1 MSKKIGN
8 IEINTP
14 PEGYKTSLKSR
25 LIVAGVLLVTAVPT
39 FILGGW
45 FYFFAIMAFLLVA
58 IAEVIKAPRKK
69 YNWFVYI
76 ATYAIILSFVY
87 WMFFKGNM
95 DSYLDYLENPALFPD
110 GFAISLDQHYKSFEV
125 SVIGIAASLLV
136 YCVVGILDKN
146 FGLDDIAYFFFMSL
160 LVGLG
165 FQSFY
170 FIRYFPIK
178 AAADP
183 LAAYAGVTW
192 GGQAYGPEL
201 INNNFFKYFGSF
213 ELLLFVFIAPMFSD
227 IAAYFGGVYFG
238 KHKLNER
245 ISPKKTWEG
254 FYWGIIVGFVASA
267 AFGLILAATGHPI
280 LPFLTIDKWYYIVL
294 IALVEP
300 ILGTVGDLS
309 FSLIKRYYDIKDYGN
324 ILRGHGGILDR
335 ADSVIFAS
343 IGAVIILVLMKNGWN
358 FLI

>member
-1 MSKKIGN
+1 MNKIGN

-14 PEGYKTSLKSR
+14 PEGYKSSLKSR
-25 LIVAGVLLVTAVPT
+25 VIVALILFVTAVPT

-45 FYFFAIMAFLLVA
+45 YYFFSVMAFLVLA

-69 YNWFVYI
+69 YNWFVYV

-95 DSYLDYLENPALFPD
+95 AAYKADPEHFVLSLADYYE
-110 GFAISLDQHYKSFEV
+110 GFEV

-136 YCVVGILDKN
+136 YCVVGVLDKN
-146 FGLDDIAYFFFMSL
+146 FGLDDVAYFFFMSL
-160 LVGLG
+160 LLGLG

-170 FIRYFPIK
+170 FIRYFPIQM
-178 AAADP
+178 
-183 LAAYAGVTW
+183 AYSAKGSITW
-192 GGQAYGPEL
+192 GGLPYNSTLVENGL
-201 INNNFFKYFGSF
+201 FKYLGSF
-213 ELLLFVFIAPMFSD
+213 ELLLFVFVGPIFND

-254 FYWGIIVGFVASA
+254 FYWGLIVGFVVTA
-267 AFGLILAATGHPI
+267 AFGLILAATGHPV
-280 LPFLTIDKWYYIVL
+280 LPFLTIDKWYWILL
-294 IALVEP
+294 IAILEP
-300 ILGTVGDLS
+300 VFATIGDLS

-335 ADSVIFAS
+335 CDSIIFSS
-343 IGAVIILVLMKNGWN
+343 IGAVILLILIKNGWN
-358 FLI
+358 FLV

>member
-14 PEGYKTSLKSR
+14 PEGYKTSLRSR

-58 IAEVIKAPRKK
+58 ITEVIKAPRKK
-69 YNWFVYI
+69 YNWFVYV

-95 DSYLDYLENPALFPD
+95 SSYLKDPD
-110 GFAISLDQHYKSFEV
+110 NFVMSLDEHYESFEV

-358 FLI
+358 FLV

>member
-14 PEGYKTSLKSR
+14 PEGYKTSLRSR
-25 LIVAGVLLVTAVPT
+25 LIVAGVLLLTAVPT

-45 FYFFAIMAFLLVA
+45 YYFFAIMAFLLVA

-69 YNWFVYI
+69 YNWFVYV

-95 DSYLDYLENPALFPD
+95 FAYSKLEDKSQFAFSLADYYE
-110 GFAISLDQHYKSFEV
+110 KFEV
-125 SVIGIAASLLV
+125 SVIGIAASLLI
-136 YCVVGILDKN
+136 YCLVGILDKN

-165 FQSFY
+165 FQAFY
-170 FIRYFPIK
+170 FIRYFPIQC
-178 AAADP
+178 
-183 LAAYAGVTW
+183 AYSNDFASVTW
-192 GGQAYGPEL
+192 AGQAYGREL
-201 INNNFFKYFGSF
+201 VDNGLFKHLGSF
-213 ELLLFVFIAPMFSD
+213 ELLLFVFMGPMFND

-254 FYWGIIVGFVASA
+254 FYWGVIFGFVTTAS
-267 AFGLILAATGHPI
+267 FGLILAATGHPI
-280 LPFLTIDKWYYIVL
+280 LPFLTIDKWYWIVL
-294 IALVEP
+294 LALAEP
-300 ILGTVGDLS
+300 LFGTIGDLT
-309 FSLIKRYYDIKDYGN
+309 FSLVKRYYNIKDYGN

-335 ADSVIFAS
+335 ADSIIFSS
-343 IGAVIILVLMKNGWN
+343 IGVVITLILINNSWN

>member
-14 PEGYKTSLKSR
+14 PEGYKTSLRSR

-69 YNWFVYI
+69 YNWFVYV

-95 DSYLDYLENPALFPD
+95 SSYLKDPD
-110 GFAISLDQHYKSFEV
+110 NFVMSLDEHYESFEV

-358 FLI
+358 FLV

>member
-14 PEGYKTSLKSR
+14 PEGYKSSLKSR
-25 LIVAGVLLVTAVPT
+25 IIVALVLFFTAVPT

-45 FYFFAIMAFLLVA
+45 YYFFAIMAFLVVA

-69 YNWFVYI
+69 YNWFVYV

-95 DSYLDYLENPALFPD
+95 NAYLDSLESGEAFS
-110 GFAISLDQHYKSFEV
+110 FSLGDYYKSFNV
-125 SVIGIAASLLV
+125 SVVGIAASLLI

-165 FQSFY
+165 FQAFY
-170 FIRYFPIK
+170 FIRFFPIQQ
-178 AAADP
+178 
-183 LAAYAGVTW
+183 AYSNVFSGTVTW
-192 GGQAYGPEL
+192 AGQAYGKDL
-201 INNNFFKYFGSF
+201 VDNGLFKHFGSF
-213 ELLLFVFIAPMFSD
+213 ELLLFVFIGPMFSD

-254 FYWGIIVGFVASA
+254 FYWGVIVGFICSA

-280 LPFLTIDKWYYIVL
+280 LPFLTIDKWYWIL
-294 IALVEP
+294 LLALMEP
-300 ILGTVGDLS
+300 LFGTIGDLT
-309 FSLIKRYYDIKDYGN
+309 FSLVKRYYNIKDYGN

-335 ADSVIFAS
+335 ADSIIFAS
-343 IGAVIILVLMKNGWN
+343 IGVVIMLIFMGNSWD
-358 FLI
+358 FLAY

>member
-69 YNWFVYI
+69 YNWFVYV

-146 FGLDDIAYFFFMSL
+146 FGLDDIAYFFFMSFL
-160 LVGLG
+160 FIL
-165 FQSFY
+165 
-170 FIRYFPIK
+170 IRY
-178 AAADP
+178 
-183 LAAYAGVTW
+183 
-192 GGQAYGPEL
+192 
-201 INNNFFKYFGSF
+201 
-213 ELLLFVFIAPMFSD
+213 
-227 IAAYFGGVYFG
+227 
-238 KHKLNER
+238 
-245 ISPKKTWEG
+245 
-254 FYWGIIVGFVASA
+254 
-267 AFGLILAATGHPI
+267 IL
-280 LPFLTIDKWYYIVL
+280 
-294 IALVEP
+294 
-300 ILGTVGDLS
+300 
-309 FSLIKRYYDIKDYGN
+309 
-324 ILRGHGGILDR
+324 
-335 ADSVIFAS
+335 
-343 IGAVIILVLMKNGWN
+343 
-358 FLI
+358 

>member
-14 PEGYKTSLKSR
+14 PEGYKSSLKSR
-25 LIVAGVLLVTAVPT
+25 LIVAGILMVTAVPT
-39 FILGGW
+39 FVLGGW
-45 FYFFAIMAFLLVA
+45 WYFFAIMIFLLIA

-69 YNWFVYI
+69 YNWFVYV

-95 DSYLDYLENPALFPD
+95 SSYLKDPD
-110 GFAISLDQHYKSFEV
+110 NFVMSLDEHYESFEV

-358 FLI
+358 FLV

>member
-14 PEGYKTSLKSR
+14 PEGYRTSLRSR

-58 IAEVIKAPRKK
+58 ITEVIKAPRKK
-69 YNWFVYI
+69 YNWFVYV

-95 DSYLDYLENPALFPD
+95 SSYLKDPD
-110 GFAISLDQHYKSFEV
+110 NFVMSLDEHYESFEV

-136 YCVVGILDKN
+136 YCVVGILDKH
-146 FGLDDIAYFFFMSL
+146 FGLADIAYFFFMSL

>member
-69 YNWFVYI
+69 YNWFVYV
-76 ATYAIILSFVY
+76 ATYVIILSFVY

-95 DSYLDYLENPALFPD
+95 SSYLKDPD
-110 GFAISLDQHYKSFEV
+110 NFVMSLDEHYESFEV

-201 INNNFFKYFGSF
+201 INNNFFKFFGSF

-358 FLI
+358 FLV

>member
-25 LIVAGVLLVTAVPT
+25 LIVAGVLMVTAVPT
-39 FILGGW
+39 FVLGGW
-45 FYFFAIMAFLLVA
+45 PYFFAIMIFLLIA

-69 YNWFVYI
+69 YNWFVYV

-87 WMFFKGNM
+87 WMFFKDNM
-95 DSYLDYLENPALFPD
+95 AEYAKCIEKNTVFV
-110 GFAISLDQHYKSFEV
+110 FSLDKFYEGFEV

-165 FQSFY
+165 FQAFY
-170 FIRYFPIK
+170 YIRYYPVQCTNVDVFG
-178 AAADP
+178 D
-183 LAAYAGVTW
+183 LTW
-192 GGQAYGPEL
+192 GGMAYGEEL
-201 INNNFFKYFGSF
+201 ANTAAYQYFGSF
-213 ELLLFVFIAPMFSD
+213 ELLLFVFIGPIFND

-254 FYWGIIVGFVASA
+254 FYWGIIVGFIATA
-267 AFGLILAATGHPI
+267 AFGLILAATGHPV
-280 LPFLTIDKWYYIVL
+280 LPFLTIDRWYWIVL
-294 IALVEP
+294 VALLEP
-300 ILGTVGDLS
+300 IFATIGDLS
-309 FSLIKRYYDIKDYGN
+309 FSLIKRYYNIKDYGN

-335 ADSVIFAS
+335 ADSIIFSS
-343 IGAVIILVLMKNGWN
+343 IGAVILLILIKNGWN

>member
-14 PEGYKTSLKSR
+14 PEGYKTSLRSR

-69 YNWFVYI
+69 YNWFVYV
-76 ATYAIILSFVY
+76 ATYVIILSFVY

-95 DSYLDYLENPALFPD
+95 SSYLKDPD
-110 GFAISLDQHYKSFEV
+110 NFVMSLDEHYESFEV

-213 ELLLFVFIAPMFSD
+213 ELLLFVFSAPMFSEL
-227 IAAYFGGVYFG
+227 AAYFGGVYFG

-358 FLI
+358 FLV

>member
-14 PEGYKTSLKSR
+14 PEGYKSSLKSR
-25 LIVAGVLLVTAVPT
+25 LIVAGVLLITAVPT

-69 YNWFVYI
+69 YNWFVYV
-76 ATYAIILSFVY
+76 ATYVIILSFVY

-95 DSYLDYLENPALFPD
+95 SSYLKDPD
-110 GFAISLDQHYKSFEV
+110 NFVMSLDEHYESFEV

-178 AAADP
+178 
-183 LAAYAGVTW
+183 
-192 GGQAYGPEL
+192 
-201 INNNFFKYFGSF
+201 
-213 ELLLFVFIAPMFSD
+213 
-227 IAAYFGGVYFG
+227 
-238 KHKLNER
+238 
-245 ISPKKTWEG
+245 
-254 FYWGIIVGFVASA
+254 
-267 AFGLILAATGHPI
+267 
-280 LPFLTIDKWYYIVL
+280 
-294 IALVEP
+294 
-300 ILGTVGDLS
+300 
-309 FSLIKRYYDIKDYGN
+309 
-324 ILRGHGGILDR
+324 
-335 ADSVIFAS
+335 
-343 IGAVIILVLMKNGWN
+343 
-358 FLI
+358 

>member
-14 PEGYKTSLKSR
+14 PEGYKSSLKSR
-25 LIVAGVLLVTAVPT
+25 LIVAAILMVTAVPT
-39 FILGGW
+39 FVIGGW
-45 FYFFAIMAFLLVA
+45 AYFFAILIFLLIA

-69 YNWFVYI
+69 YNWFVYV
-76 ATYAIILSFVY
+76 ATYAIIISFVY
-87 WMFFKGNM
+87 WMFLKDNM
-95 DSYLDYLENPALFPD
+95 KEYLLCMENNTAFE
-110 GFAISLDQHYKSFEV
+110 FSLDKFYEGFEV

-165 FQSFY
+165 FQAFY
-170 FIRYFPIK
+170 FIRYFPVNC
-178 AAADP
+178 ANAGFADF
-183 LAAYAGVTW
+183 TW
-192 GGQAYGPEL
+192 GGMAYGPEL
-201 INNNFFKYFGSF
+201 ANDPAYQYFGSF
-213 ELLLFVFIAPMFSD
+213 ELLLFVFIGPIFND

-254 FYWGIIVGFVASA
+254 FYWGIIVGFIATA
-267 AFGLILAATGHPI
+267 AFGLILAATGHPV
-280 LPFLTIDKWYYIVL
+280 LPFLTIDKWHWIILV
-294 IALVEP
+294 ALLEP
-300 ILGTVGDLS
+300 IFATIGDLS
-309 FSLIKRYYDIKDYGN
+309 FSLIKRYYNIKDYGN

-335 ADSVIFAS
+335 ADSIIFSS
-343 IGAVIILVLMKNGWN
+343 IGAVIIVVLIKNGWN
-358 FLI
+358 FLV

>member
-1 MSKKIGN
+1 
-8 IEINTP
+8 
-14 PEGYKTSLKSR
+14 
-25 LIVAGVLLVTAVPT
+25 
-39 FILGGW
+39 
-45 FYFFAIMAFLLVA
+45 
-58 IAEVIKAPRKK
+58 
-69 YNWFVYI
+69 
-76 ATYAIILSFVY
+76 
-87 WMFFKGNM
+87 
-95 DSYLDYLENPALFPD
+95 
-110 GFAISLDQHYKSFEV
+110 
-125 SVIGIAASLLV
+125 
-136 YCVVGILDKN
+136 
-146 FGLDDIAYFFFMSL
+146 
-160 LVGLG
+160 
-165 FQSFY
+165 
-170 FIRYFPIK
+170 
-178 AAADP
+178 
-183 LAAYAGVTW
+183 
-192 GGQAYGPEL
+192 
-201 INNNFFKYFGSF
+201 
-213 ELLLFVFIAPMFSD
+213 MFSD

-254 FYWGIIVGFVASA
+254 VYWGISVGFVASA
-267 AFGLILAATGHPI
+267 AFGLILAATGHTI

>member
-14 PEGYKTSLKSR
+14 PEGYKSSLRSR
-25 LIVAGVLLVTAVPT
+25 VIVAGILLVTAVPT
-39 FILGGW
+39 FVLGGW
-45 FYFFAIMAFLLVA
+45 PYFFAIMLFLLVA

-69 YNWFVYI
+69 YNWFVYV
-76 ATYAIILSFVY
+76 ATYAIIISFVY
-87 WMFFKGNM
+87 WMFLKDNM
-95 DSYLDYLENPALFPD
+95 IEYIRCIENNEE
-110 GFAISLDQHYKSFEV
+110 FAFSLDKFYGGFEV
-125 SVIGIAASLLV
+125 SVIGIAASLLI

-165 FQSFY
+165 FQAFY
-170 FIRYFPIK
+170 FIRYYPVQC
-178 AAADP
+178 AN
-183 LAAYAGVTW
+183 AGFAGLTW
-192 GGQAYGPEL
+192 GGMAYGEEL
-201 INNNFFKYFGSF
+201 IGSPAYQYFGSF

-300 ILGTVGDLS
+300 VLGTVGDLS
-309 FSLIKRYYDIKDYGN
+309 FSLIKRYYNIKDYGN

-358 FLI
+358 FLVY

>member
-14 PEGYKTSLKSR
+14 PEGYKSSLKSR
-25 LIVAGVLLVTAVPT
+25 LIVAGVLMVTAVPT
-39 FILGGW
+39 FVLGGW
-45 FYFFAIMAFLLVA
+45 PYFFAIMIFLLIA

-69 YNWFVYI
+69 YNWFVYV

-87 WMFFKGNM
+87 WMFFKDNM
-95 DSYLDYLENPALFPD
+95 SEYAKCIDNQTDFV
-110 GFAISLDQHYKSFEV
+110 FSLDKFYEGFEV
-125 SVIGIAASLLV
+125 SVIGIAVSLLV

-165 FQSFY
+165 FQAFY
-170 FIRYFPIK
+170 FIRYYPVQCANSGF
-178 AAADP
+178 ADI
-183 LAAYAGVTW
+183 TW
-192 GGQAYGPEL
+192 GGMAYGETL
-201 INNNFFKYFGSF
+201 ANTAAYQYWGSF
-213 ELLLFVFIAPMFSD
+213 ELLLFVFIGPIFND

-254 FYWGIIVGFVASA
+254 FYWGVIVGFVATA
-267 AFGLILAATGHPI
+267 AFGLILAATGNPV
-280 LPFLTIDKWYYIVL
+280 LPFLTIDKWYWIVL
-294 IALVEP
+294 IALLEP
-300 ILGTVGDLS
+300 LFATIGDLS
-309 FSLIKRYYDIKDYGN
+309 FSLIKRYYNIKDYGN

-335 ADSVIFAS
+335 ADSIIFSS
-343 IGAVIILVLMKNGWN
+343 IGAVIVLILIKNGWN

>member
-25 LIVAGVLLVTAVPT
+25 LIVAGVLMVTAVPT
-39 FILGGW
+39 FVLGGW
-45 FYFFAIMAFLLVA
+45 PYFFAILIFLLIA

-69 YNWFVYI
+69 YNWFVYV

-87 WMFFKGNM
+87 WMFFKDNM
-95 DSYLDYLENPALFPD
+95 SEYAKCIKNNSDFV
-110 GFAISLDQHYKSFEV
+110 FSLDKFYEGFEV

-146 FGLDDIAYFFFMSL
+146 FGLDDVAYFFFMSL

-165 FQSFY
+165 FQAFY
-170 FIRYFPIK
+170 YIRYYPVQCTNVDAF
-178 AAADP
+178 
-183 LAAYAGVTW
+183 AGLTW
-192 GGQAYGPEL
+192 GGMAYGEEL
-201 INNNFFKYFGSF
+201 ANTAAYQYFGSF
-213 ELLLFVFIAPMFSD
+213 ELLLFVFIGPIFND

-254 FYWGIIVGFVASA
+254 FYWGIIVGFIATA
-267 AFGLILAATGHPI
+267 AFGLILAATGHPV
-280 LPFLTIDKWYYIVL
+280 LPFLTIDKWYWIVL
-294 IALVEP
+294 VALLEP
-300 ILGTVGDLS
+300 LFATIGDLS
-309 FSLIKRYYDIKDYGN
+309 FSLIKRYYNIKDYGN

-335 ADSVIFAS
+335 ADSIIFSS
-343 IGAVIILVLMKNGWN
+343 IGAVILLILIKNGWN